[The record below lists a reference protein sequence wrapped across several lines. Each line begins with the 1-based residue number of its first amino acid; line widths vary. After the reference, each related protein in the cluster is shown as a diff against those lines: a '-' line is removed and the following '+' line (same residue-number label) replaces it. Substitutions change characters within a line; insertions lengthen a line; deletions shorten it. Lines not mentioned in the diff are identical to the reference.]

1 MWYFSARWINYLVEK
16 IDSLWMHFFN
26 LTYFCLFFFIHKG
39 LMLICNSLKH
49 FCYIHLYCVV
59 KEAFTHLKYFSVDK
73 KKIHHCHQND
83 KKMTNSF
90 IIVSVNEVKILLI
103 KVFLM
108 GSQENL
114 HEHSSGVRREVSH
127 SWERPPV
134 STTLSTPQQPADTNE
149 VETHLHA
156 WIQIKR

>member
-1 MWYFSARWINYLVEK
+1 
-16 IDSLWMHFFN
+16 
-26 LTYFCLFFFIHKG
+26 
-39 LMLICNSLKH
+39 MLICNTLKH
-49 FCYIHLYCVV
+49 FCSIHLYCVV

-73 KKIHHCHQND
+73 KKKKKSITAIKMT

-127 SWERPPV
+127 S
-134 STTLSTPQQPADTNE
+134 
-149 VETHLHA
+149 
-156 WIQIKR
+156 